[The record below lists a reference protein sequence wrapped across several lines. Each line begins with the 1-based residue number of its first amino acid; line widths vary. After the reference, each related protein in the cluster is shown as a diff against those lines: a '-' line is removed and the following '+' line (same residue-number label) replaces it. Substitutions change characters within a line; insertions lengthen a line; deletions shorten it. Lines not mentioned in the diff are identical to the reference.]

1 MNEIIINGN
10 KSSKLKIITSPK
22 IKENIFDNNKLKPEL
37 KPKLNY
43 NIIDENEKNLLINID
58 HNDNLTPLENKSNQ
72 EIKFPFNYER
82 NTKNNIQPNEKST
95 KTDDSSGEEK
105 IKRKIQIQTPLN
117 LTDKFN
123 NNINNKMKKN
133 FCNNKINKYNLTLS
147 LINYISNKPCQNN
160 MSKLSKENIE
170 KKNDHKNKN
179 LIIKKAIY
187 YKDYNIKEEKK
198 NYFKKKSLTESNING
213 NKNVIKNSDNN
224 LLYTQNSIITK
235 HNTVSDFNKVFIKN
249 KSYDCLKRVT
259 LKNIEKITENN
270 ENNNNNQNIIKENN
284 DICHYIKVNKK
295 KINKDNIENNKN
307 NIKEV
312 ENFNNNKVEK
322 KSNNN
327 KGEYISN
334 ININNEIKSQN
345 IINKTNKKIIKNRR
359 NKIYN
364 NYLLE
369 IKNKT
374 YNNNELA
381 NKRAKNL
388 TTSYKKIEKTNSKYN
403 NNITNKTEQIK
414 RKNIKIFDKNK
425 LEHNIFLDKTYQNR
439 FKKKPKN
446 LNLVQNDIFTSD
458 KQKEYNTFIVKK
470 KSNYLISQ
478 ILNGNNSTNSNNSN
492 NKDWVYRLY
501 NNEIKKQKIK
511 NKIILLLR
519 KSILNEEKQNK
530 KMVKS
535 KTVKEFKNY
544 KYPINDGY
552 NIDDNFNIIN
562 LFLSDDKK
570 MRKKN
575 MSKKKKKIKK
585 CQSFHS
591 YRNKQRKYSFDD
603 NKIEDDK
610 IGKLIEDKISLK
622 NHRSYKKFRLLYNE
636 ELIDEE
642 DEEKEQEK
650 DEDEQ
655 HENKIYS

>member
-10 KSSKLKIITSPK
+10 KSSKLKIITTPK
-22 IKENIFDNNKLKPEL
+22 IKDNIFDINKLKPEL

-43 NIIDENEKNLLINID
+43 NIIDENEKNILINID
-58 HNDNLTPLENKSNQ
+58 HNDNLTPLENRSNP
-72 EIKFPFNYER
+72 EIKYAFNYER
-82 NTKNNIQPNEKST
+82 NTKNNILPNEKST

-105 IKRKIQIQTPLN
+105 IKRKIQVQTPLN

-123 NNINNKMKKN
+123 NNINNNMKKT
-133 FCNNKINKYNLTLS
+133 FSNNKINKYNLTLS
-147 LINYISNKPCQNN
+147 LINYISNKPCPNN
-160 MSKLSKENIE
+160 MSKLNKESLEN
-170 KKNDHKNKN
+170 KNDLRNRN

-187 YKDYNIKEEKK
+187 YKDYNIKKEKK
-198 NYFKKKSLTESNING
+198 NYLNKKSLTESNING
-213 NKNVIKNSDNN
+213 NRNVIKNCDNN

-235 HNTVSDFNKVFIKN
+235 HNTVSNFNKVFVKN
-249 KSYDCLKRVT
+249 KSYDCLKTVT
-259 LKNIEKITENN
+259 LKNIEKKTENN
-270 ENNNNNQNIIKENN
+270 DNKNNNNNQNIIKENN

-295 KINKDNIENNKN
+295 KINKDDLENNN

-312 ENFNNNKVEK
+312 ENYNNKVEK

-327 KGEYISN
+327 KREEDIEN

-345 IINKTNKKIIKNRR
+345 IINRTNKKIIKNRR

-369 IKNKT
+369 IKNRT
-374 YNNNELA
+374 YNNNEIT

-388 TTSYKKIEKTNSKYN
+388 TTSFKKLEKANSKYN
-403 NNITNKTEQIK
+403 NNLINKTEQIK

-458 KQKEYNTFIVKK
+458 KQREYNTFIVKK
-470 KSNYLISQ
+470 KSNYLSSQ
-478 ILNGNNSTNSNNSN
+478 ILNSNNSTNSSNSS

-519 KSILNEEKQNK
+519 KSILNEEKQKK
-530 KMVKS
+530 KMKKS

-655 HENKIYS
+655 YENKI